1 MKKYTL
7 VLIALAIVACGEKK
21 QAPANQPPA
30 AAAAPAAT
38 PQTEYVKEE
47 GYFET
52 ISSLKLRKSPSV
64 TAPLATCGVV
74 TVGACQSSGCG
85 GEISVLNKGDT
96 VRTRRRTAAKEKQ
109 SGAEGYWYQ
118 VGYPDAD
125 DDKCGAWVFGGFL
138 KSKT

>member
-1 MKKYTL
+1 MKRYTL
-7 VLIALAIVACGEKK
+7 VLIALAISACGEKQ

-30 AAAAPAAT
+30 AAPET
-38 PQTEYVKEE
+38 KTQTDYVKEE

-52 ISSLKLRKSPSV
+52 VSSLKLRKSPSV

-118 VGYPDAD
+118 VGYADAED
-125 DDKCGAWVFGGFL
+125 DNCGAWVFGGFL
-138 KSKT
+138 KPIK